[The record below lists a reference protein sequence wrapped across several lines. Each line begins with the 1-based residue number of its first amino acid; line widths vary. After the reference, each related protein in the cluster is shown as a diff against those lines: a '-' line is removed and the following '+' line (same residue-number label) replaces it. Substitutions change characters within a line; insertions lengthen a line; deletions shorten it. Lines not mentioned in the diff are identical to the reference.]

1 MLDTLPDTPP
11 ARPDRPPVAAVRRD
25 GSLIVAS
32 GQVAAVPGGGLLATG
47 TTGADVDLATARACA
62 WQCARNVLAAVLAQ
76 TGSLDQVTAVKL
88 TVFVACVPGFA
99 EQHLVADAAT
109 ELLLTVLGP
118 ERGAHA
124 RAAIGVAALPLG
136 SPVEVEGTFRIDH
149 D

>member
-11 ARPDRPPVAAVRRD
+11 ARPDRPPVAPVRRD
-25 GSLIVAS
+25 GGLLVAS
-32 GQVAAVPGGGLLATG
+32 GQVASAPGGRLIATG
-47 TTGADVDLATARACA
+47 TVGAGVDLATARACA
-62 WQCARNVLAAVLAQ
+62 WQCARNVLAAVRAEV
-76 TGSLDQVTAVKL
+76 GSLDRVTAVKV
-88 TVFVACVPGFA
+88 TVYVACAPGFG

-109 ELLLTVLGP
+109 ELLLTLLGP

-136 SPVEVEGTFRIDH
+136 SPVEVEGTFRIGD